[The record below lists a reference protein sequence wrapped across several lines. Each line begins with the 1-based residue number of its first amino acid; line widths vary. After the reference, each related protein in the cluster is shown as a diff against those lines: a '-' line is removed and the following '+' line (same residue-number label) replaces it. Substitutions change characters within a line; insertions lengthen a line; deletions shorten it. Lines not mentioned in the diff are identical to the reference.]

1 MAFFLDEIDSCLWDY
16 LRQTEK
22 KIVLYGMGDGAE
34 KIKSV
39 LDEAGVP
46 VADIMASDEF
56 VRGHSFLG
64 YRVKKLSE
72 IEELASI
79 SIPDEDIPA
88 IKSVGDL
95 VNYVESHK

>member
-46 VADIMASDEF
+46 VRAGTQF
-56 VRGHSFLG
+56 PR
-64 YRVKKLSE
+64 
-72 IEELASI
+72 
-79 SIPDEDIPA
+79 IPRKEA
-88 IKSVGDL
+88 L
-95 VNYVESHK
+95 